1 MALFVNTTTGANST
15 GANSTGADANSKE
28 VDAII
33 KIGYDSRVGCS
44 KNNQDGHFH
53 WRNDERNLAII
64 GVIDGHGVCGNIATQ
79 TCIDTF
85 ATIDCDV
92 LIADPVSFLE
102 NRFQQCHE
110 SF

>member
-15 GANSTGADANSKE
+15 GTNSKE
-28 VDAII
+28 LDAII

-64 GVIDGHGVCGNIATQ
+64 GVID
-79 TCIDTF
+79 
-85 ATIDCDV
+85 
-92 LIADPVSFLE
+92 
-102 NRFQQCHE
+102 
-110 SF
+110 